1 MHVNIVVVFVFFFK
15 QKTAYEMRISDWSSD
30 VCSSDLPADEVVD
43 GSGRLV
49 IPGLVD
55 IHSHPSSEPGN
66 KGLNEELGS
75 PRLGQSSL
83 YEYMPVFRML
93 PEGAAH
99 ATRFAI
105 WEMLRSG
112 VTTFCDLSGA
122 RDGWVDEV
130 AETGLRGQPCPM
142 SRSE

>member
-1 MHVNIVVVFVFFFK
+1 
-15 QKTAYEMRISDWSSD
+15 
-30 VCSSDLPADEVVD
+30 
-43 GSGRLV
+43 
-49 IPGLVD
+49 
-55 IHSHPSSEPGN
+55 
-66 KGLNEELGS
+66 
-75 PRLGQSSL
+75 
-83 YEYMPVFRML
+83 MPVFRML

-130 AETGLRGQPCPM
+130 AETGIRGVLCPM
-142 SRSE
+142 YRSATWTTGDGHSVVYDWEDRKSTRLNSSHSCASRMPSSARKK